1 MQELTDEIPKTA
13 GSRIIGI
20 GGRKMAARQVVLRNG
35 ELAPTTTT
43 TSSKN
48 SGATCD
54 SEARKGD
61 LSVKCKLGRKSS
73 SAKKK
78 LVAHHHDHFVAFG
91 ADYHGPARHP
101 PKHN

>member
-1 MQELTDEIPKTA
+1 MQELIDEISNTA
-13 GSRIIGI
+13 GSRIIGL
-20 GGRKMAARQVVLRNG
+20 GGRKMAAQKVVPRNG
-35 ELAPTTTT
+35 ELTT

-61 LSVKCKLGRKSS
+61 LNVKCELDKRSI
-73 SAKKK
+73 SAKKTLK
-78 LVAHHHDHFVAFG
+78 VAHHDHFVAFG

>member
-1 MQELTDEIPKTA
+1 MQELTDEISKKA
-13 GSRIIGI
+13 GSRTIGI
-20 GGRKMAARQVVLRNG
+20 GGRKMAAQQVVLRNG

-73 SAKKK
+73 SAKK
-78 LVAHHHDHFVAFG
+78 LVAHHHDRFVAFG